1 MLAYSAPSPR
11 LITDRL
17 AWTLP
22 PPFLVALFVEDDE
35 PRLLPALAPPV
46 NRRPRPEPDELAEE
60 VEVEGDGDDAVGDA
74 IVAASRRR
82 GDPWGGGDATS

>member
-11 LITDRL
+11 LITDLL

-22 PPFLVALFVEDDE
+22 PPFLVALLEE

-60 VEVEGDGDDAVGDA
+60 VEIEGDGDDADGDA
-74 IVAASRRR
+74 IMAASRRR
-82 GDPWGGGDATS
+82 GDPWGGGDGAS